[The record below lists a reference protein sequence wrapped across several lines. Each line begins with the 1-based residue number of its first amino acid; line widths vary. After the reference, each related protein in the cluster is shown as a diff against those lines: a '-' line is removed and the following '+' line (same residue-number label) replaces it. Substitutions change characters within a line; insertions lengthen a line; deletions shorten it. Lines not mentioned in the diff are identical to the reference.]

1 MEMHKYCPNFAI
13 SNGAHTGR
21 LCCVVCVCVCVDW
34 GSGGRADSVPL
45 IAKVSSVDRNELHI
59 SSNSNPMLSKAS
71 ASLCVR
77 ASVQ

>member
-1 MEMHKYCPNFAI
+1 MPITAE
-13 SNGAHTGR
+13 
-21 LCCVVCVCVCVDW
+21 
-34 GSGGRADSVPL
+34 
-45 IAKVSSVDRNELHI
+45 VSSVDRNELHI